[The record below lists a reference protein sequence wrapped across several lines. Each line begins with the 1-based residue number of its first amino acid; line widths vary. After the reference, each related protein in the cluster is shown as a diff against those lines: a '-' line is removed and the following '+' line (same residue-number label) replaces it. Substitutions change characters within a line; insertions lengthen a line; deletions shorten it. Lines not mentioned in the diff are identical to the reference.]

1 VYVRYDTT
9 EGTPNR
15 NALVGEYPMTA
26 IRLDGQQLAQTIRAE
41 ITQEVKGL
49 VTQGKQPGLAVVLV
63 GENPASQVYVRNK
76 KKACEEVGMKGWQHN
91 LPATVSQAE
100 LLDLVTKLNA
110 DPQVHGIL
118 VQLPLPKQIREE
130 AIVLAIDPMKDVDAF
145 HPQNLGLL
153 TVGHPRYLP
162 CTPFGVQQLLVRN
175 QIETSGK
182 HIVILGRSNIV
193 GKPLA
198 LILMQKRSS
207 HFPQAGDAT
216 VTIAHSRSHDLKKIT
231 QEADILI
238 AAVGQPRFVT
248 GEMIKPGTVVIDVGI
263 HSIDGKIVGDVD
275 ALSVEPIA
283 GALSPVPKGV
293 GPMTITML
301 LQNTL
306 QAARIQE

>member
-1 VYVRYDTT
+1 
-9 EGTPNR
+9 
-15 NALVGEYPMTA
+15 MTA